1 MNYEYIYYLYIF
13 TIFNVTLQICSCIVF
28 LPKKI
33 LTLKK
38 HIFTENVGGTC
49 MMEHCHRGH
58 QRLQPPPRH
67 RPQIILNRLCK
78 NYWILPN
85 RDPNPISIFEI
96 PADGGR
102 PRGYFATSRLLGG
115 YDGDL

>member
-1 MNYEYIYYLYIF
+1 
-13 TIFNVTLQICSCIVF
+13 
-28 LPKKI
+28 
-33 LTLKK
+33 
-38 HIFTENVGGTC
+38 

-58 QRLQPPPRH
+58 QRLQPPP

-85 RDPNPISIFEI
+85 RDPSPISIFET